1 MNDEKELPF
10 SKESTYES
18 KDNRKNPRKW
28 ENKRKQ
34 INDKGLRIGGWLIP
48 HKKTIG
54 GFFSLLFYVLY
65 HKKCNGHGYEQRKS
79 TRCTTFNLYISWMGS
94 VQCTR
99 CIDAQS
105 CNLSL
110 DLNFY
115 IFYLLVLHI
124 FLSLNHCQIEVL
136 LNFVFI
142 DGPYSIC
149 GLGN

>member
-54 GFFSLLFYVLY
+54 GFFLY
-65 HKKCNGHGYEQRKS
+65 FFMYFIIKNAMDMD
-79 TRCTTFNLYISWMGS
+79 MGS
-94 VQCTR
+94 VKVR
-99 CIDAQS
+99 GVLLLI
-105 CNLSL
+105 
-110 DLNFY
+110 Y
-115 IFYLLVLHI
+115 IFL
-124 FLSLNHCQIEVL
+124 
-136 LNFVFI
+136 
-142 DGPYSIC
+142 
-149 GLGN
+149 